1 MVRNSVIFAFMS
13 GAEGMVLYDDS
24 RKATSNPDY
33 HNLIKI
39 FVESISSLDNYRS
52 YFEDKNVVFNKPNNA
67 RDLFVDKKP
76 VVRGIEKDGR
86 LLLAATNP
94 FAGENEITNI
104 PVYYKG
110 KYINIK
116 LKGKETYLEEVIL

>member
-1 MVRNSVIFAFMS
+1 MQEIC
-13 GAEGMVLYDDS
+13 LW
-24 RKATSNPDY
+24 
-33 HNLIKI
+33 I
-39 FVESISSLDNYRS
+39 
-52 YFEDKNVVFNKPNNA
+52 
-67 RDLFVDKKP
+67 KKP
-76 VVRGIEKDGR
+76 VVRGLEKDGR

-116 LKGKETYLEEVIL
+116 LSIQL